1 MKNKGGKRT
10 GILALASMDKL
21 LRKYGAKR
29 VSDSAKKALRESLE
43 EHAEKIATKAVKL
56 ASHGGRT
63 TIKASD
69 IKLAERT

>member
-29 VSDSAKKALRESLE
+29 VSDSAKKALRDALE
-43 EHAEKIATKAVKL
+43 EHAEQISTKAVKL

-69 IKLAERT
+69 IKLAEKT

>member
-21 LRKYGAKR
+21 LRKHGAKR
-29 VSDSAKKALRESLE
+29 VSDSAKKALRDLLE
-43 EHAEKIATKAVKL
+43 EYAEKISTKAVQL
-56 ASHGGRT
+56 AKHGGRT

-69 IKLAERT
+69 IKLAEKT